1 MSATW
6 SIVMSESTDTPTV
19 DEEEDA
25 TGLLL
30 AGIDEMSTRRPVAA
44 QIVSVTSSE
53 RTDSKELAQVLMGD
67 ARLAGRVMKLA
78 NSAHYGMGGRVSSL
92 QFAITVVGFSTV
104 RTLAT
109 LSLAESTDDSALP
122 DDFWDLGT
130 GLALAA
136 SRLAP
141 RFREYQPDA
150 LCLGLLSQVGAA
162 LLHHHDRVGYRALVD
177 EQPDVT
183 RRGIAEKRRYGISG
197 MQLSAAALTRWN
209 FPDAMVLPLE
219 RVDDRTSPRG
229 GLLRTA
235 YEVVGRLATPDRTP
249 VPVAAISCGMVVES
263 DLPPVLY
270 DVRVELTSMRGM
282 FSGS

>member
-1 MSATW
+1 
-6 SIVMSESTDTPTV
+6 MSETADV
-19 DEEEDA
+19 QIAVEQEDA
-25 TGLLL
+25 EDQTAALL

-109 LSLAESTDDSALP
+109 MSLTDATEDTALP

-130 GLALAA
+130 GLALAS

-141 RFREYQPDA
+141 RFREYPPDA

-162 LLHHHDRVGYRALVD
+162 LLHHHDPVGYWALIE
-177 EQPDVT
+177 EQPDFI
-183 RRGIAEKRRYGISG
+183 RRRSTEKRRYGISSL
-197 MQLSAAALTRWN
+197 QLSAAALQRWN

-219 RVDDRTSPRG
+219 RMEDRTSPRG
-229 GLLRTA
+229 GLVRTA
-235 YEVVGRLATPDRTP
+235 FEVVARLTLPDREP
-249 VPVAAISCGMVVES
+249 VPVGLISCGS
-263 DLPPVLY
+263 LSDGDLPPVLY
-270 DVRVELTSMRGM
+270 DVRVQMTSMRGM
-282 FSGS
+282 FTED

>member
-1 MSATW
+1 
-6 SIVMSESTDTPTV
+6 MSETTDVQTI
-19 DEEEDA
+19 DGEEQDA
-25 TGLLL
+25 TGELL
-30 AGIDEMSTRRPVAA
+30 AGIDDMSTRRPVAA

-53 RTDSKELAQVLMGD
+53 RTDSKALAQVLMGD

-109 LSLAESTDDSALP
+109 MSLTESTEDTDLP

-130 GLALAA
+130 GVALAA

-162 LLHHHDRVGYRALVD
+162 LLHHHDPAGYRVLLD
-177 EQPDVT
+177 EHPDFT
-183 RRGIAEKRRYGISG
+183 RRRGAEKRRYGISSI
-197 MQLSAAALTRWN
+197 QLSAAALTRWN

-219 RVDDRTSPRG
+219 RVEDRTSPRG
-229 GLLRTA
+229 ALVRTA
-235 YEVVGRLATPDRTP
+235 YEVVGRLTLPDRHP
-249 VPVAAISCGMVVES
+249 VPVVSISCGMVTEA
-263 DLPPVLY
+263 DLPVVLY
-270 DVRVELTSMRGM
+270 DIGVELTSMRGM
-282 FSGS
+282 FTAD

>member
-1 MSATW
+1 MSDNVTVAP
-6 SIVMSESTDTPTV
+6 VPDTDQEV
-19 DEEEDA
+19 QDETA
-25 TGLLL
+25 ALL
-30 AGIDEMSTRRPVAA
+30 AGIDDMATRRPVAA

-53 RTDSKELAQVLMGD
+53 RSDSRALAQVLMGD

-78 NSAHYGMGGRVSSL
+78 NSAHYGMSGRVSSL

-109 LSLAESTDDSALP
+109 MSLTDSAADTELP

-150 LCLGLLSQVGAA
+150 LCIGLLSQVGAA
-162 LLHHHDRVGYRALVD
+162 LLHHHDPVGYSSLI
-177 EQPDVT
+177 EEKPDFT
-183 RRGIAEKRRYGISG
+183 RRRIAEKQRYGISSL
-197 MQLSAAALTRWN
+197 QLSAAALVRWN
-209 FPDAMVLPLE
+209 FPEAMVFPFE
-219 RVDDRTSPRG
+219 RVEDRTSPRG

-235 YEVVGRLATPDRTP
+235 YEVVARLSLPDRQP
-249 VPVAAISCGMVVES
+249 VPVGLISCGMVGEP
-263 DLPPVLY
+263 DMPPVLY
-270 DVRVELTSMRGM
+270 DVRVESTAMRGM
-282 FSGS
+282 FSED